1 MPQRMMNSDQVAR
14 YLHVEPTQ
22 IKSWVRQG
30 EIPCEQPGAYPM
42 FRRKDIDAWAS
53 QRILGMQERH
63 LTSFHRETSQQAHRE
78 DDGPFSVCDLLT
90 PDRTVFALRS
100 RTKASVLRDL
110 TAVAEREEILYDP
123 KDLVR
128 SLEEREALCSTGL
141 GGGVAIVHPRHHD
154 PYIASEP
161 FLILARAAHP
171 ICFGAPDGKP
181 TDIFFLLVA
190 TDDRYHLQALARLC
204 LMMMNTSLLGN
215 LRDAD
220 SAAGMHAATLQ
231 AEKEILATIK

>member
-22 IKSWVRQG
+22 IKCWVLQG
-30 EIPCEQPGAYPM
+30 EIPCEQAGAHPV

-53 QRILGMQERH
+53 QRILGMPERN
-63 LTSFHRETSQQAHRE
+63 LASYHRETSQQAHRE

-190 TDDRYHLQALARLC
+190 TDEPARQPARRG
-204 LMMMNTSLLGN
+204 LGGG
-215 LRDAD
+215 DACRH
-220 SAAGMHAATLQ
+220 AAGREGDSGHDQ
-231 AEKEILATIK
+231 VGR

>member
-22 IKSWVRQG
+22 IKCWVLQG
-30 EIPCEQPGAYPM
+30 EIPCEQAGAHPV

-53 QRILGMQERH
+53 QRILGMPERN
-63 LTSFHRETSQQAHRE
+63 LASYHRETSQQAHRE

>member
-22 IKSWVRQG
+22 IKCWVLQG
-30 EIPCEQPGAYPM
+30 EIPCEQAGAHPM

-53 QRILGMQERH
+53 QRILGMPERH

-90 PDRTVFALRS
+90 PGRTVFALRS

-204 LMMMNTSLLGN
+204 LMMMNTKLLGN